1 MPSYSTKISYVQNK
15 YFPNKVVEVISGD
28 QMKEKKLHIAEEQ
41 LHAQE
46 FHSWPGTWKIDR
58 PQGSFC
64 LPGATF

>member
-46 FHSWPGTWKIDR
+46 FHSWPGT
-58 PQGSFC
+58 
-64 LPGATF
+64 